1 MCHILPFARI
11 VAEICSIMVGTP
23 VDQAGCCEEPF
34 KNSCRNAVRAAN
46 LDGADF
52 SGDQHLA
59 DILTGRVQIRCKRCN
74 GQNVGKI
81 VKSSGIGNS
90 DLGFHDNNLLFLA

>member
-1 MCHILPFARI
+1 MFDHGGDPGRLGRLLR
-11 VAEICSIMVGTP
+11 GTL
-23 VDQAGCCEEPF
+23 QKLLQEYLGY
-34 KNSCRNAVRAAN
+34 AVRAAN

-59 DILTGRVQIRCKRCN
+59 DILTGRMQIRCKRCN

-81 VKSSGIGNS
+81 VKSGGIGNS
-90 DLGFHDNNLLFLA
+90 DLGFHDNNLHFLA